1 MNTKTLAV
9 AALMLVTGCAT
20 GGVSLT
26 QQDISASYSPGEFAY
41 AGAGRDLRVVV
52 VGNPFG
58 GGRAAFESAV
68 TGAMQGRHW
77 GQAVNFTTMP
87 GANARTSYRV
97 VLLFGPPATLN
108 AMRLCREEESAL
120 PTIPAADEVVLFGA
134 FCRGG
139 GSLTTIKGRVPG
151 AANPQDPAFRDLVGR
166 VTNGLFPPDRG
177 REREGRKC
185 PPWMKC

>member
-9 AALMLVTGCAT
+9 AALMLVAGCAT

-120 PTIPAADEVVLFGA
+120 PTIPAAGADGTAASASRRRCFASWSVAPLVSCPALRVLSSA
-134 FCRGG
+134 
-139 GSLTTIKGRVPG
+139 SG
-151 AANPQDPAFRDLVGR
+151 AA
-166 VTNGLFPPDRG
+166 
-177 REREGRKC
+177 
-185 PPWMKC
+185 